1 MLYWLLYPLG
11 DTFIGFNVFRY
22 LTFRTGLA
30 IATAFFISLVAGP
43 WMIVRSCAPCRC
55 ASRSARKGPE
65 HHQVKAGTPTMGGIL
80 IVSSFVLTTLLWAD
94 LENPYIWTVLLVT
107 LGFAAIGLIDDL
119 LKVRRQ
125 RNLGLTVRQ
134 KLFLQMLVG
143 LAAGSDGPRRGDC
156 RRRTPARSRCRSSR
170 TSCCRWGSSTCRS
183 WSSSSSARRTP
194 SISPT
199 ASMVWRSVRSPSP
212 PPPTRSSSTLP
223 VTCGS
228 PSTCAS
234 SRFPVPARW
243 RSSPAPWSARRSGFL
258 WFNCH
263 PAQVFMGDVGSL
275 ALGGGIGIVAVVAK
289 QELLLVLVG
298 GLFVLEE
305 LSVIIQVLSYKL
317 RGKRVFRMA
326 PLHHHFELLGWTE
339 TQVVVRFWIIAVV
352 FALAGLS
359 TLKLR

>member
-1 MLYWLLYPLG
+1 MLYWLIQPLSQ
-11 DTFIGFNVFRY
+11 TFIGFNVFRY

-43 WMIVRSCAPCRC
+43 WLIGRLRALQVRQAIREE
-55 ASRSARKGPE
+55 GPQ
-65 HHQVKAGTPTMGGIL
+65 HHQIKAGTPTMGGLL
-80 IVSSFVLTTLLWAD
+80 IVFSIVVSTLLWAD
-94 LENPYIWTVLLVT
+94 LENPYIWTVLMVT
-107 LGFAAIGLIDDL
+107 LGFGSIGLADDW

-134 KLFLQMLVG
+134 KLLLQILVSV
-143 LAAGSDGPRRGDC
+143 AAALM
-156 RRRTPARSRCRSSR
+156 AR
-170 TSCCRWGSSTCRS
+170 
-183 WSSSSSARRTP
+183 A
-194 SISPT
+194 
-199 ASMVWRSVRSPSP
+199 A
-212 PPPTRSSSTLP
+212 
-223 VTCGS
+223 
-228 PSTCAS
+228 A
-234 SRFPVPARW
+234 
-243 RSSPAPWSARRSGFL
+243 SPAPHAGALAVPFLKDVLVPLGIFYVPFVVVVLLGSSNAVNLTDGLDGLAVGSVAIAAATYTVFVYVAGHVRIAEYLRIVPVSGAGEVAIFTGAMVGAAVGFL

-289 QELLLVLVG
+289 QELLLIIVG

-305 LSVIIQVLSYKL
+305 LSVIIQVASFKL

-326 PLHHHFELLGWTE
+326 PLHHHFELLGWAE
-339 TQVVVRFWIIAVV
+339 TQVVIRFWIIAVV

>member
-1 MLYWLLYPLG
+1 MLYALLYPLG

-30 IATAFFISLVAGP
+30 IATAFFISLVLGP
-43 WMIVRSCAPCRC
+43 WMISKLRAMQVRQSIREE
-55 ASRSARKGPE
+55 GPE
-65 HHQVKAGTPTMGGIL
+65 HHQVKEGTPTMGGIL

-94 LENPYIWTVLLVT
+94 LKNPYIWTVLVAT
-107 LGFAAIGLIDDL
+107 VGFATIGLIDDL
-119 LKVRRQ
+119 LIVRRQ
-125 RNLGLTVRQ
+125 SNLGLTVRQ
-134 KLFLQMLVG
+134 KLLLQALVAVVAGLMAHSGATPAPHAGALALPFLKDVLLPLGVFYLPFVILVLLSSSNAVNLTDGLDG
-143 LAAGSDGPRRGDC
+143 LAVGSVAIAAATYTVFVYVAGHAKIAEYLRIVPVSGAGEVAIF
-156 RRRTPARSRCRSSR
+156 TGA
-170 TSCCRWGSSTCRS
+170 
-183 WSSSSSARRTP
+183 
-194 SISPT
+194 
-199 ASMVWRSVRSPSP
+199 MV
-212 PPPTRSSSTLP
+212 
-223 VTCGS
+223 G
-228 PSTCAS
+228 A
-234 SRFPVPARW
+234 AI
-243 RSSPAPWSARRSGFL
+243 GFL

-305 LSVIIQVLSYKL
+305 LSVAIQVLSFKL